1 MPSAK
6 IKVKNTLIFLNAKK
20 MKFLNASSFFTYIHN
35 ISSLPIDLNND
46 YCESRIIISIT
57 HQYLLML

>member
-6 IKVKNTLIFLNAKK
+6 IKVKNTLIFFKCKK
-20 MKFLNASSFFTYIHN
+20 DEVSKRFIFFTYIHN

-57 HQYLLML
+57 HQYL